1 MSGNALAARHL
12 RQNYSKQK
20 MGINKLFKDLGI
32 QDYITLGYLYLVLL
46 GVVNIVIYYSSFHI
60 NIFDYISI
68 TDILLAP
75 INMLFLNYKFTA
87 LIIVMIGLVSY
98 LLKFVFWGVNQL
110 IKEIANKFNKP
121 SKGIVYQPMFAFILL
136 FSYIFLVLSA
146 NMAKGMSSKVATKSY
161 QLNTSLT
168 FADNTHQDVF
178 VIATTSV
185 YLFYVEK
192 GEDVVSIMPISGN
205 IKSIKDI
212 RHK

>member
-1 MSGNALAARHL
+1 
-12 RQNYSKQK
+12 

-46 GVVNIVIYYSSFHI
+46 GVVNIVIYYSSFDI

-87 LIIVMIGLVSY
+87 LIIVVIGIVSY
-98 LLKFVFWGVNQL
+98 VLKFVFWGINQL

-136 FSYIFLVLSA
+136 FSYIFLILSS

-161 QLNTSLT
+161 KLNTTLT

-212 RHK
+212 KHK